1 MYESRDIDES
11 TYRAGGVSKSA
22 HLQKRG
28 QTDAYFDRHDEETVA
43 ELQHR
48 YEEKWLEP
56 RKDDFINF
64 KMTFISKISIR
75 ANFSRPWPI
84 SMIN

>member
-48 YEEKWLEP
+48 YEEKMARAEE
-56 RKDDFINF
+56 RRFHKFQNDFH
-64 KMTFISKISIR
+64 K
-75 ANFSRPWPI
+75 
-84 SMIN
+84 